1 MTSRNDLKVNETSLN
16 ESAWFS
22 IKMEM
27 ENGKE
32 EKLLKMEKLKIKIM
46 RKTKMC
52 KNMDMMVRKKKKKK
66 NIMKKMI

>member
-1 MTSRNDLKVNETSLN
+1 
-16 ESAWFS
+16 
-22 IKMEM
+22 MEM

-32 EKLLKMEKLKIKIM
+32 EKLLKMEKLNIKII